1 MPECAPTGVPAG
13 YAARVLKFAFGC
25 AGASR
30 IISASRRRPQAPGIR
45 GAGQFPGTTM
55 NLAIEKVGEVL
66 VVSPEGQI
74 NSGNAAGIEADLLS
88 HVEKGEHR
96 FVLDMSNLNYI
107 SSAGLR
113 VVLVL
118 AKRLKQSAGALALCA
133 MQPHVREVFD
143 ISGFLAILTVVDT
156 RQEAVAKVG

>member
-1 MPECAPTGVPAG
+1 
-13 YAARVLKFAFGC
+13 
-25 AGASR
+25 
-30 IISASRRRPQAPGIR
+30 
-45 GAGQFPGTTM
+45 M

-88 HVEKGEHR
+88 HVEKGERR

-118 AKRLKQSAGALALCA
+118 AKRLKQASGALALCA

-156 RQEAVAKVG
+156 RQDAVAKVA

>member
-1 MPECAPTGVPAG
+1 
-13 YAARVLKFAFGC
+13 
-25 AGASR
+25 
-30 IISASRRRPQAPGIR
+30 
-45 GAGQFPGTTM
+45 M

-88 HVEKGEHR
+88 HVEKGERR

-118 AKRLKQSAGALALCA
+118 AKRLKQGGRARWRCARCSRTCAKCSTSAVSW
-133 MQPHVREVFD
+133 P
-143 ISGFLAILTVVDT
+143 S
-156 RQEAVAKVG
+156 

>member
-1 MPECAPTGVPAG
+1 
-13 YAARVLKFAFGC
+13 
-25 AGASR
+25 
-30 IISASRRRPQAPGIR
+30 
-45 GAGQFPGTTM
+45 M

-88 HVEKGEHR
+88 HVEKGERR

-118 AKRLKQSAGALALCA
+118 AKRLKQGRARWRCARCSRTCAKCSTSAVSW
-133 MQPHVREVFD
+133 P
-143 ISGFLAILTVVDT
+143 S
-156 RQEAVAKVG
+156 

>member
-1 MPECAPTGVPAG
+1 MPDCGRQA
-13 YAARVLKFAFGC
+13 YRAARARLLKFAFGC

-30 IISASRRRPQAPGIR
+30 IITASRRRPQAGIR

-55 NLAIEKVGEVL
+55 NLAVEKVGEVL

-74 NSGNAAGIEADLLS
+74 NSGNAAGIEADLLA
-88 HVEKGEHR
+88 HVEKGERR

-118 AKRLKQSAGALALCA
+118 AKRLKQASGALALCA

-143 ISGFLAILTVVDT
+143 ISGFLAILTVVDS
-156 RQEAVAKVG
+156 RQEAIAKVA

>member
-1 MPECAPTGVPAG
+1 
-13 YAARVLKFAFGC
+13 
-25 AGASR
+25 
-30 IISASRRRPQAPGIR
+30 
-45 GAGQFPGTTM
+45 M
-55 NLAIEKVGEVL
+55 NLAVDKVGQVL

-96 FVLDMSNLNYI
+96 MVLDMSNLNYI

-133 MQPHVREVFD
+133 MQPRVREVFD

>member
-1 MPECAPTGVPAG
+1 
-13 YAARVLKFAFGC
+13 
-25 AGASR
+25 
-30 IISASRRRPQAPGIR
+30 
-45 GAGQFPGTTM
+45 M
-55 NLAIEKVGEVL
+55 NLAVEKVGEVL
-66 VVSPEGQI
+66 VVAPEGQI

-88 HVEKGEHR
+88 HVEKGERR

-118 AKRLKQSAGALALCA
+118 AKRLKQASGALALCA
-133 MQPHVREVFD
+133 MQPHVREVSD